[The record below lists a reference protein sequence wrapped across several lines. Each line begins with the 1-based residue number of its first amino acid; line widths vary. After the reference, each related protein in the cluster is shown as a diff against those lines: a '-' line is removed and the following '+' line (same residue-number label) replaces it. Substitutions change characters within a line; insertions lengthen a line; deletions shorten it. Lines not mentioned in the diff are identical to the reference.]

1 MHPQSFI
8 DKLNRRV
15 DINGSLLCVG
25 LDPDISKL
33 PEGMS
38 QFEFNKTIIKATYNF
53 VCAYKPNPAFYEA
66 IGAEGVTALKQT
78 CDFLRD
84 QYPHIPIIID
94 SKRGDIGNTN
104 IGYASYIFDYLGADA
119 LTVPPYM
126 GQESLQLFLD
136 RPEIGVIVL
145 CRTSNPGAG
154 EFQDL
159 ESNGEPLYL
168 TVAKRV
174 ATHWNKLGNCMLV
187 VGATYPDQL
196 KTIRATV
203 GPNMPILMPG
213 TGSQGGSIA
222 QSVPAGIG
230 ANRRGLII
238 NSSREVI
245 FAGLKSN
252 IGSEARAAARRLRD
266 EIDAAIPA

>member
-1 MHPQSFI
+1 MQPPGFI
-8 DKLNRRV
+8 NKLNRRI
-15 DINGSLLCVG
+15 DTIGSLLCVG
-25 LDPDISKL
+25 LDPDITKL
-33 PEGMS
+33 PDGMS

-66 IGAEGVTALKQT
+66 VGAEGVAALKQT
-78 CDFLRD
+78 CDFLHD

-94 SKRGDIGNTN
+94 SKRGDIGNSN
-104 IGYASYIFDYLGADA
+104 RGYEAYVFDYLGADA

-126 GQESLQLFLD
+126 GQESLRVFLD
-136 RPEIGVIVL
+136 RPEIGVLVL

-174 ATHWNKLGNCMLV
+174 AGHWNKLGNCMLV

-196 KTIRATV
+196 KTIRAAI
-203 GPNMPILMPG
+203 GPDMPILMPG
-213 TGSQGGSIA
+213 SGSQGGIISQA
-222 QSVPAGIG
+222 VPAGIG
-230 ANRRGLII
+230 SNRRGLII

-245 FAGLKSN
+245 FSGLKTN
-252 IGSEARAAARRLRD
+252 IGAEARNTAHRLRD
-266 EIDAAIPA
+266 EINAAIPG